1 MSPVIYSTGDS
12 LQFIEAIPARQLQS
26 GEIRQMK
33 QFERKVAAVPMKRFG
48 QPEEVASA
56 VAFLASQDASYIP
69 GVEID
74 VDGGLG

>member
-1 MSPVIYSTGDS
+1 
-12 LQFIEAIPARQLQS
+12 
-26 GEIRQMK
+26 MK